1 MKDLKTCRWG
11 GAAGLACIG
20 VFLIGLPLY
29 FVRGPFPSVVLFLV
43 APLMAVARY
52 PTPAS
57 NALPKLSGWVGY
69 SCALGCVAFVA
80 CMLAGHTDPTAIYNP
95 AGWGPSGVVAGF
107 PLAAWMIAVGILV
120 IPNHMNLL
128 IAERPEVRRGLNWLV
143 FFLFLALQT
152 VLFWPRSA
160 WACTSGLPPSQQS
173 DPIQSNKAGG
183 SSSEDQTG
191 LTLIVTP
198 SSLGIVV
205 GEPHVL
211 RVTDKDGRPVEGATW
226 KVGDATIAR
235 VETNG
240 RVSVVGLSPGTT
252 TITVAWKG
260 NTGQAKVHVLGAI
273 GCGQETR
280 AWQARG
286 EGSARKSRNSESRV
300 NPDLVNKESLPTGSS
315 GDAESHY
322 QRGLELFDAGD
333 LEGAAAEYN
342 AALQLKPDFAE
353 AQTKLAYTLW
363 RGGAPDEAIS
373 AAKQA
378 LRLNPNNPEA
388 EKTIGLALV
397 DEGDLNGAFSHYQE
411 ALRLKPDYVD
421 AHIDI
426 AIVLNEQGRR
436 GVAIEEYRKA
446 IHLDPDN
453 QKAHYNLA
461 ILLHDAGDFAG
472 SVAENRESVRLHPQ
486 DPAALI
492 NLADSLRDV
501 RDLEGSVKYYRQA
514 IDLAPDIFVA
524 HYGLCQTLIAKG
536 DYQGAAQEG
545 NIAVSLVPED
555 ADAWCNLGIALLY
568 MGDITSARKALT
580 RAHEI
585 APDDPRIKKYYDA
598 VPKAS
603 TP

>member
-1 MKDLKTCRWG
+1 MKDLKTHRWR

-20 VFLIGLPLY
+20 VFLTELPRY
-29 FVRGPFPSVVLFLV
+29 FVRGLFLSVVLFLI
-43 APLMAVARY
+43 APLMAAARY

-57 NALPKLSGWVGY
+57 KALPKLSRWVGY
-69 SCALGCVAFVA
+69 SCALACLAFLA
-80 CMLAGHTDPTAIYNP
+80 CMLVGHTDPIAIYNP
-95 AGWGPSGVVAGF
+95 AGWGRARVVVGF
-107 PLAAWMIAVGILV
+107 PLAAWMIAVGILM
-120 IPNHMNLL
+120 IRNHMGLL
-128 IAERPEVRRGLNWLV
+128 IPERPDVRRRLNWLV
-143 FFLFLALQT
+143 FFFFLALQT

-160 WACTSGLPPSQQS
+160 RACTSSLPPSQQS

-183 SSSEDQTG
+183 SASEDQTG

-211 RVTDKDGRPVEGATW
+211 RVTDKEGRPVEGATW

-240 RVSVVGLSPGTT
+240 LVSVVGLSPGTT
-252 TITVAWKG
+252 TITVTWKG

-273 GCGQETR
+273 GGGHETR

-286 EGSARKSRNSESRV
+286 ERSARKSRDSQSRV
-300 NPDLVNKESLPTGSS
+300 NPDLVNKESLPTESP

-322 QRGLELFDAGD
+322 RRGLELFDAGD
-333 LEGAAAEYN
+333 LEGAAEEYN

-373 AAKQA
+373 AAKRA

-397 DEGDLNGAFSHYQE
+397 DEGDLDGAFSHYQE

-426 AIVLNEQGRR
+426 AIVLSKQGRR

-472 SVAENRESVRLHPQ
+472 SVAENHESVRLHPQ

-514 IDLAPDIFVA
+514 IDLAPDIFEA

-536 DYQGAAQEG
+536 DYQGAAREG
-545 NIAVSLVPED
+545 NIAVSLAPED
-555 ADAWCNLGIALLY
+555 PDAWCNLGIALLY

-585 APDDPRIKKYYDA
+585 APDDPRIKRYYDA